1 MASMAFVAPTLPGG
15 TEKLRL
21 LAQELQGV
29 RKSEYEGLQ
38 RRSRVTREEWF
49 IQSTPQGDMV
59 IVYMEGEDLK
69 QTFQDL
75 ADSQEPF
82 DLWFKEQAKSVHGID
97 FNQPPSAPVPE
108 LVYDSQ
114 ST

>member
-21 LAQELQGV
+21 LAQELQG
-29 RKSEYEGLQ
+29 RKRSEFEDFL
-38 RRSRVTREEWF
+38 RRMKATREEWF

-59 IVYMEGEDLK
+59 IVYMEGEDLE
-69 QTFQDL
+69 QNFRAF

-82 DLWFKEQAKSVHGID
+82 DLWFKEQAKLVHGID
-97 FNQPPSAPVPE
+97 FNEPPSAPFPE
-108 LVYDSQ
+108 LVLSSQ
-114 ST
+114 SA